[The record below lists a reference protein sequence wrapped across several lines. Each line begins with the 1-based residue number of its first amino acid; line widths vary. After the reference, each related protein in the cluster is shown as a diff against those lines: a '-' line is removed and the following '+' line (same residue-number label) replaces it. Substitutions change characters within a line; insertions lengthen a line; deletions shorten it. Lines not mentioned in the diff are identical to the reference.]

1 METKLTLKLDEGLI
15 EAAKSYAKKNQK
27 SVSKLVEDFFKNLV
41 SGSDLSDKYPPP
53 VEKLSGII
61 SEKELERLSMND
73 ERAEYILRKGR

>member
-41 SGSDLSDKYPPP
+41 SGSDLSEFHFK
-53 VEKLSGII
+53 
-61 SEKELERLSMND
+61 
-73 ERAEYILRKGR
+73 RK